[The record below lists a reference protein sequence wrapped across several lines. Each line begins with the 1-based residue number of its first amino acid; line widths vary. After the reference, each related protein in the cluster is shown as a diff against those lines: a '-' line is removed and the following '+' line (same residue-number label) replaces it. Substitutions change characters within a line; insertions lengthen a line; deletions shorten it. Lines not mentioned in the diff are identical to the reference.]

1 MSKLTFEIDDVQLQE
16 VSQILDSVGLD
27 LDIAFNIFIKKIIK
41 EKGLP
46 FAVKQ
51 NSESVHHEIKNDDEN
66 NIALDA
72 IRSRR
77 TNNSISPEMI
87 EEVWSAFKNYQNGLE
102 EVKVLAYLVSL
113 KSGMN
118 LGSATIYLNIL
129 IKLSNGEINRRS
141 MKTSDFEFFLKKF
154 KEEFSKE
161 MYNNA
166 IQSVKLSIP
175 YWKNNIPTFAEGM
188 ELLLSKIE
196 GEWHDWKRNFK
207 SLWVILGIT
216 RI

>member
-1 MSKLTFEIDDVQLQE
+1 MSKLTFEIDDDQLQE
-16 VSQILDSVGLD
+16 VCQILDSVGLD

-51 NSESVHHEIKNDDEN
+51 NNESIHREIKNDDEN
-66 NIALDA
+66 DSALDA

-77 TNNSISPEMI
+77 SNNSITPEMI
-87 EEVWSAFKNYQNGLE
+87 EEVWNAFKNYQNGLE

-154 KEEFSKE
+154 KEDFSKE
-161 MYNNA
+161 MYKNA
-166 IQSVKLSIP
+166 IESVKLSIP
-175 YWKNNIPTFAEGM
+175 YWKSNIPTFAEGM

-196 GEWHDWKRNFK
+196 GE
-207 SLWVILGIT
+207 
-216 RI
+216 

>member
-16 VSQILDSVGLD
+16 VSRILDSVGLD
-27 LDIAFNIFIKKIIK
+27 LDIAFSIFIKKIIK

-51 NSESVHHEIKNDDEN
+51 NAQPDHREVITDDGNETT
-66 NIALDA
+66 LEA

-77 TNNSISPEMI
+77 SNNSISPEMI
-87 EEVWSAFKNYQNGLE
+87 EEVWSAFKNYQSGLE

-129 IKLSNGEINRRS
+129 IKLSKGDINRRS

-154 KEEFSKE
+154 KDEFGDGIYK
-161 MYNNA
+161 NA
-166 IQSVKLSIP
+166 IESVRISIP
-175 YWKNNIPTFAEGM
+175 YWKSNIPTFAEGM
-188 ELLLSKIE
+188 EMLLSKLE
-196 GEWHDWKRNFK
+196 GEWDDWKRNP
-207 SLWVILGIT
+207 
-216 RI
+216 

>member
-1 MSKLTFEIDDVQLQE
+1 MSKLIFEVEDSLLKE
-16 VSQILDSVGLD
+16 VGVILDSVGLD
-27 LDIAFNIFIKKIIK
+27 IDIAFSIFIKKIVK

-51 NSESVHHEIKNDDEN
+51 ITEPVQHEIKTENDDD
-66 NIALDA
+66 ILLDA

-77 TNNSISPEMI
+77 SNNSITSEMV
-87 EEVWSAFKNYQNGLE
+87 EEVWSAFKNYQDGLE

-129 IKLSNGEINRRS
+129 IKLSKGEINRRS
-141 MKTSDFEFFLKKF
+141 MKTNDFEFFLKKF
-154 KEEFSKE
+154 KDEFSEE
-161 MYNNA
+161 MYKNA
-166 IQSVKLSIP
+166 IESVELSIP
-175 YWKNNIPTFAEGM
+175 YWKSNIPTFAEGM

-196 GEWHDWKRNFK
+196 GE
-207 SLWVILGIT
+207 
-216 RI
+216 

>member
-1 MSKLTFEIDDVQLQE
+1 MSRLTFEIDDVQLQE
-16 VSQILDSVGLD
+16 VSRILDSVGLD

-51 NSESVHHEIKNDDEN
+51 NGEPVQHEMKTKNEDE
-66 NIALDA
+66 IRLEA
-72 IRSRR
+72 IRSTRS
-77 TNNSISPEMI
+77 NNSITSEMV
-87 EEVWSAFKNYQNGLE
+87 EEVWSAFTDYQGGLE

-129 IKLSNGEINRRS
+129 IKLSKGEINRRS

-154 KEEFSKE
+154 KEKFSDE
-161 MYNNA
+161 MYKNA
-166 IQSVKLSIP
+166 IESVKLSIP
-175 YWKNNIPTFAEGM
+175 YWKSNIPTFAEGM

-196 GEWHDWKRNFK
+196 GE
-207 SLWVILGIT
+207 
-216 RI
+216 

>member
-16 VSQILDSVGLD
+16 VSRILDSVGLD
-27 LDIAFNIFIKKIIK
+27 LDIAFSIFIKKIIK

-46 FAVKQ
+46 FTVKQ
-51 NSESVHHEIKNDDEN
+51 SSEPVHLEIKTEDEDE
-66 NIALDA
+66 ITLES

-77 TNNSISPEMI
+77 SNNSITPEMI
-87 EEVWSAFKNYQNGLE
+87 EEVWSAFKSHQSGQE

-129 IKLSNGEINRRS
+129 IKLSKGEINRRS

-154 KEEFSKE
+154 KDEFGDE
-161 MYNNA
+161 MYKNA
-166 IQSVKLSIP
+166 IESVRISIP
-175 YWKNNIPTFAEGM
+175 YWKSNIPTFAEGM
-188 ELLLSKIE
+188 EMLLSKIE
-196 GEWHDWKRNFK
+196 GVWDDRKRNP
-207 SLWVILGIT
+207 
-216 RI
+216 

>member
-1 MSKLTFEIDDVQLQE
+1 MSRLTFEIDDVQLQE

-66 NIALDA
+66 DITLDA

-77 TNNSISPEMI
+77 SNNSITPEMV
-87 EEVWSAFKNYQNGLE
+87 EEVWNAFKNYQAGLE
-102 EVKVLAYLVSL
+102 EVKVLAYFVSL

-129 IKLSNGEINRRS
+129 IKLSKGEINRRS

-154 KEEFSKE
+154 KDEFSEE
-161 MYNNA
+161 MYKKA
-166 IQSVKLSIP
+166 MESVKLSIP
-175 YWKNNIPTFAEGM
+175 YWKSNIPTFAEGM

-196 GEWHDWKRNFK
+196 GE
-207 SLWVILGIT
+207 
-216 RI
+216 

>member
-1 MSKLTFEIDDVQLQE
+1 MSRLTFEIDDVQLQE
-16 VSQILDSVGLD
+16 VNRILDSVGLD
-27 LDIAFNIFIKKIIK
+27 LDIAFSIFIKKIIK

-46 FAVKQ
+46 FTVKQ
-51 NSESVHHEIKNDDEN
+51 NAEPVHHEIKTEEEDE
-66 NIALDA
+66 ITLES

-77 TNNSISPEMI
+77 SNNSITPEMV

-154 KEEFSKE
+154 KDDLSEE
-161 MYNNA
+161 MYNKA
-166 IQSVKLSIP
+166 IESVKLSIP
-175 YWKNNIPTFAEGM
+175 YWKSNIPTFAEGM

-196 GEWHDWKRNFK
+196 GEWDDWKRN
-207 SLWVILGIT
+207 S
-216 RI
+216 

>member
-16 VSQILDSVGLD
+16 VSRILDSVGLD
-27 LDIAFNIFIKKIIK
+27 LDIAFSIFIKKIIK

-51 NSESVHHEIKNDDEN
+51 NAETVHREMKTDGDEITLE
-66 NIALDA
+66 A

-77 TNNSISPEMI
+77 SNNSISPEMI

-129 IKLSNGEINRRS
+129 IKLSKGEINRRS

-154 KEEFSKE
+154 KDEYGDEIYK
-161 MYNNA
+161 NA
-166 IQSVKLSIP
+166 IESVRISIP
-175 YWKNNIPTFAEGM
+175 YWKSNIPTFAEGM
-188 ELLLSKIE
+188 ELLLSEIE
-196 GEWHDWKRNFK
+196 G
-207 SLWVILGIT
+207 V
-216 RI
+216 

>member
-1 MSKLTFEIDDVQLQE
+1 MSKLIFEVEDSLLKE
-16 VSQILDSVGLD
+16 VGVILDSVGLD
-27 LDIAFNIFIKKIIK
+27 IDIAFSIFIKKIVK

-51 NSESVHHEIKNDDEN
+51 ITEPVQHEIKTENDDD
-66 NIALDA
+66 ILLDA

-77 TNNSISPEMI
+77 SNNSITSEMV
-87 EEVWSAFKNYQNGLE
+87 EEVWSAFKNYQDGLE

-129 IKLSNGEINRRS
+129 IKLSKGEINRRS
-141 MKTSDFEFFLKKF
+141 MKTNDFEFFLKKF
-154 KEEFSKE
+154 KDEFSEE
-161 MYNNA
+161 MYKNA
-166 IQSVKLSIP
+166 IESVELSIP
-175 YWKNNIPTFAEGM
+175 YWKSNIPTFAEGM

-196 GEWHDWKRNFK
+196 GEWDDWKRN
-207 SLWVILGIT
+207 S
-216 RI
+216 

>member
-196 GEWHDWKRNFK
+196 GE
-207 SLWVILGIT
+207 
-216 RI
+216 